1 MKIKR
6 LSNQKIQ
13 IECPIDIISNN
24 LVIDSIKLNFIF
36 KSELTGGKFFDPRS
50 RKGFLQRISGDYKI
64 KMKNLVIHQIS
75 LVENFEDRDIYIN
88 GVVNKVEIY
97 DITWYRNYIINNIL
111 EN

>member
-36 KSELTGGKFFDPRS
+36 KTEFGLVFDPRS
-50 RKGFLQRISGDYKI
+50 RRGFLQRISGDYKI